1 MDSLVRDEFAEKIHL
16 FINFR
21 ACMDLNRLELIGL
34 GPVKDLLT
42 KLGGWPVLEEDW
54 NEELFEWW
62 ETNYKFRESGEFV
75 IARAK
80 KH

>member
-1 MDSLVRDEFAEKIHL
+1 
-16 FINFR
+16 
-21 ACMDLNRLELIGL
+21 MDLNRLELIGL

-42 KLGGWPVLEEDW
+42 KLGGWPVLEKDW

-75 IARAK
+75 MARAK

>member
-1 MDSLVRDEFAEKIHL
+1 
-16 FINFR
+16 
-21 ACMDLNRLELIGL
+21 MDLNRLELIGL
-34 GPVKDLLT
+34 GPVKNLLT

-62 ETNYKFRESGEFV
+62 ETNYRFRESGEFV

-80 KH
+80 KHYMRPPFDGIGRLFSFLEL

>member
-1 MDSLVRDEFAEKIHL
+1 
-16 FINFR
+16 
-21 ACMDLNRLELIGL
+21 MDLNRLELIGL

-54 NEELFEWW
+54 NEEQFEWW
-62 ETNYKFRESGEFV
+62 ETNYRFRESGEFV

>member
-1 MDSLVRDEFAEKIHL
+1 MFSVVRDEFAEKIHL

-34 GPVKDLLT
+34 GPVKNLLT
-42 KLGGWPVLEEDW
+42 KLGGWPVLEGDW

-62 ETNYKFRESGEFV
+62 ETNYRFRESGEFV